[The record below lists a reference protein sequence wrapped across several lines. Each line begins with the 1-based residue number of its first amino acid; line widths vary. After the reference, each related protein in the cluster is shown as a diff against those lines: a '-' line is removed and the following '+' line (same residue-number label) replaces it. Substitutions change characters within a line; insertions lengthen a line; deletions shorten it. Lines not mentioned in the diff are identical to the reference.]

1 MISHKEFFDQTITH
15 LEKIA
20 PGTSVVIVS
29 SDGLALHSNVKDD
42 DAEAQLGS
50 FASVFLD
57 HGKRIFSVPASTS
70 SDGMR
75 EDIQTTVTVGA
86 KRVFVLTQ
94 LLSDAFLVVLGEDKT
109 KTNEFVKKSL
119 EESDRLQAM
128 IAKKEIY
135 F

>member
-20 PGTSVVIVS
+20 PGTSVVIIS